1 MSWVA
6 SEVVALGNRASIRS
20 RFGLSRIARGLPGLE
35 TKHAFGRRA
44 RNARAFQRDFRL
56 TPIGPLQR
64 RPPQHQRRPFRHVS
78 VELRDFALRHVMPLA
93 GAFDCGRRR
102 TDAMRDRSNPR
113 RRERKDCRAT
123 FAPCEVARPAS
134 VRNPARTEAAGSSVR
149 SAEAAIERSGPGRSR
164 YRRRGGDGSGVDY
177 RTGGVDSGGLRCFVA
192 CSYAYA
198 SLIRRASSHARP
210 KIVMPAGSLSSRV

>member
-1 MSWVA
+1 MCRRPTSTSLLSRCTCRDRKGLALMSWWPP
-6 SEVVALGNRASIRS
+6 RS
-20 RFGLSRIARGLPGLE
+20 HSNVGHHDIKAIPFGVSVSGCVTSLRHINARGWSV
-35 TKHAFGRRA
+35 RW
-44 RNARAFQRDFRL
+44 
-56 TPIGPLQR
+56 
-64 RPPQHQRRPFRHVS
+64 RPT
-78 VELRDFALRHVMPLA
+78 
-93 GAFDCGRRR
+93 R